1 MAGEARKTVTIVFTD
16 VTGSTSLGE
25 QLDPEALRGVMARY
39 FETAQTVLERHGGT
53 VEKFIGDAVMAVFG
67 IPTMHEDDAVRAVRA
82 AAELR
87 DELETL
93 NVELERERGV
103 RIALRTGVNTGE
115 VVVGDPSAQH
125 FYATGDAVNVAA
137 RLEQAAGPDEIL
149 LGDSTRQLVR
159 DAVELE
165 PVDDLDLKGK
175 TDRVPAWRLARID
188 PEAAGFAR
196 RLESPLVGREDEL
209 GRMLESFERARDG
222 RHPGLCTVLGMPGVG
237 KSRLMAELGARVG
250 SEATVVVGRCLSYGE
265 GITFWPLVEIVQGL
279 EHLFSLPELIPER
292 PLAQVRALT
301 GSAEAAGSTEESF
314 WAIRKLLEA
323 VARERPLVVVLDD
336 VHWAEPTL
344 LDLVEHVL
352 EFTEDAPLLVVG
364 LARPEFFEQRPLWA
378 SQREEFALVRLEPLT
393 EAQAEALIDALATDK
408 AFSAEIRNRIGAASE
423 GNPLF
428 VEQMVAMLAENAH
441 AENGYA
447 VPPTIQALLA
457 ARIDELSPDERSV
470 IEPAA
475 VIGQEFWREALV
487 ELSPEDL
494 AVSASLQR
502 LIRKELIG
510 RARSSVAE
518 EDAFRFRHILIRDAA
533 YSGIAKSRRA
543 ELHERFADWLER
555 SMPVYEEIVGYH
567 LEQAYRYREELGP
580 AGKAQAALA
589 GRAAERLEAAGHRA
603 YARGDVRAAANLLGR
618 AVDLASVAGSA
629 PIDAFVELG
638 SALADTGELE
648 RAETVLQE
656 AVDRARLAGDR
667 RGELLAKIE
676 YEIAQNTYRP
686 NAEAETKRDSVEQT
700 VAAAEELG
708 DDVVLAK
715 AWKLLG
721 EQRNAELRCEE
732 WAAALERALVHAER
746 AGYQRE
752 ADEDLIFLSSALYF
766 GPTPADEGIWRCEEM
781 LSRASRRARAGILTS
796 LAGLRSMRGE
806 FDTARALYAEAEEI
820 LEDLGFR
827 VRMAGR
833 AMIYGDIERLAGNL
847 PAGEAKMRWACEV
860 LEQMGETGRLS
871 TLAGIL
877 ADIVYRQG
885 RYDEADGLAELSKRV
900 TARDDLASQMLW
912 RSVRAKI
919 AARRGDFE
927 VAQALAQKAAALA
940 ESTDAFGLHGDVR
953 MDLAEVLSLAGR
965 PEEAAVALKR
975 AIELY
980 EAKGIS
986 VLADKARALLSELTG

>member
-39 FETAQTVLERHGGT
+39 FETAQIVLERHGGT

-87 DELETL
+87 DTLETL
-93 NVELERERGV
+93 NVELDQERGV

-137 RLEQAAGPDEIL
+137 RLEQAAGPGEIL
-149 LGDSTRQLVR
+149 IGDSTRYLVR
-159 DAVELE
+159 DAVQLE

-175 TDRVPAWRLARID
+175 TDRVPAWRLVRVD

-196 RLESPLVGREDEL
+196 RLESPLVGRREEL
-209 GRMLESFERARDG
+209 ERLVELYEQARDG
-222 RHPGLCTVLGMPGVG
+222 RMSRLCTILAAPGVG
-237 KSRLMAELGARVG
+237 KSRLAAELATHVG
-250 SEATVVVGRCLSYGE
+250 GEATVLLGRCLSYGE
-265 GITFWPLVEIVQGL
+265 GITYWPLVEIAQQAEERFPLGNML
-279 EHLFSLPELIPER
+279 AERPRELIET
-292 PLAQVRALT
+292 LT
-301 GSAEAAGSTEESF
+301 GSGQAGGSTEEAF
-314 WAIRKLLEA
+314 WAVRKLFEA
-323 VARERPLVVVLDD
+323 LARERPLVIVLDD
-336 VHWAEPTL
+336 VHWAEATF

-352 EFTEDAPLLVVG
+352 EFAEDTPLLLVA
-364 LARPEFFEQRPLWA
+364 LARPEFLDERPLWA
-378 SQREEFALVRLEPLT
+378 SQRDDLTLIRLEALSDEQT
-393 EAQAEALIDALATDK
+393 EVLIDALAAD
-408 AFSAEIRNRIGAASE
+408 APLSDEIRRRIGAASA

-428 VEQMVAMLAENAH
+428 LEQMLAMLSGNGH
-441 AENGYA
+441 ADGEVA

-457 ARIDELSPDERSV
+457 ARIDELAPNERAV
-470 IEPAA
+470 AEPAA
-475 VIGQEFWREALV
+475 VVGQEFWREAVV
-487 ELSPEDL
+487 ELCPPET
-494 AVSASLQR
+494 AVSAGLQR
-502 LIRKELIG
+502 LVRKELIG
-510 RARSSVAE
+510 RARSSLAE

-533 YSGIAKSRRA
+533 YAGIAKRRRA

-555 SMPVYEEIVGYH
+555 TVPEYEEIVGYH
-567 LEQAYRYREELGP
+567 LEQAFTYRGELGTLGE
-580 AGKAQAALA
+580 AEAELA

-686 NAEAETKRDSVEQT
+686 KAEAETKRDSVEQT

-766 GPTPADEGIWRCEEM
+766 GPTPADEGIARCEEM

-877 ADIVYRQG
+877 ADVVYRQG

-900 TARDDLASQMLW
+900 TAPDDLASQMLW

-927 VAQALAQKAAALA
+927 VAQALAQEAAALA
-940 ESTDAFGLHGDVR
+940 DSTDAFGLHGDVR
-953 MDLAEVLSLAGR
+953 MDLAEVLSPGR
-965 PEEAAVALKR
+965 
-975 AIELY
+975 
-980 EAKGIS
+980 S
-986 VLADKARALLSELTG
+986 ARGSRRGAETRD

>member
-1 MAGEARKTVTIVFTD
+1 
-16 VTGSTSLGE
+16 
-25 QLDPEALRGVMARY
+25 
-39 FETAQTVLERHGGT
+39 VLERHGGT

-93 NVELERERGV
+93 NVELEQERGV

-115 VVVGDPSAQH
+115 VVVGDPSAQQ

-137 RLEQAAGPDEIL
+137 RLEQAAGPGEIV

-165 PVDDLDLKGK
+165 PMDQLDLKGK
-175 TDRVPAWRLARID
+175 TDRVPAWRLVRVD
-188 PEAAGFAR
+188 PEAAGFTR
-196 RLESPLVGREDEL
+196 RLESPLVGRREEL
-209 GRMLESFERARDG
+209 ERLAEVYEEARDS
-222 RHPGLCTVLGMPGVG
+222 RSPRLCTILGAPGVG
-237 KSRLMAELGARVG
+237 KSRLTAELAAHVER
-250 SEATVVVGRCLSYGE
+250 EATVLLGRCLSYGE
-265 GITFWPLVEIVQGL
+265 GITYWPLMEIVQQA
-279 EHLFSLPELIPER
+279 EERFHLGDMLAERPRELIET
-292 PLAQVRALT
+292 LT
-301 GSAEAAGSTEESF
+301 GSGQAGGSTEEAF
-314 WAIRKLLEA
+314 WAVRKLCEA
-323 VARERPLVVVLDD
+323 LARERPLVIVLDD
-336 VHWAEPTL
+336 VHWAETTF

-352 EFTEDAPLLVVG
+352 EFAEDTPLLLVA
-364 LARPEFFEQRPLWA
+364 LARPEFLDERPLWA
-378 SQREEFALVRLEPLT
+378 SQRDDLALIRLEPLSDEQT
-393 EAQAEALIDALATDK
+393 DVLIDALAGG
-408 AFSAEIRNRIGAASE
+408 ARLPEEIRRRIGAASA

-428 VEQMVAMLAENAH
+428 LEQMLAMLSG
-441 AENGYA
+441 NGHGGGDVA

-457 ARIDELSPDERSV
+457 ARIDELAPDERAV
-470 IEPAA
+470 AEPAA
-475 VIGQEFWREALV
+475 VVGQEFWREAVV
-487 ELSPEDL
+487 ELCPPDT

-502 LIRKELIG
+502 LVRKELIG
-510 RARSSVAE
+510 RARSSLAE
-518 EDAFRFRHILIRDAA
+518 EDAFRFRHVLIRDAA
-533 YSGIAKSRRA
+533 YAGIAKGRRA

-555 SMPVYEEIVGYH
+555 TVPEYEEVVGYH
-567 LEQAYRYREELGP
+567 LEQAFTYRDELGTLGE
-580 AGKAQAALA
+580 AEAALA
-589 GRAAERLEAAGHRA
+589 RRAAEQLEAAGHRA
-603 YARGDVRAAANLLGR
+603 YAHGDVRAAANLLGR
-618 AVDLASVAGSA
+618 AVALASAAGSP
-629 PIDAFVELG
+629 PIDVLVELG

-648 RAETVLQE
+648 RAATVLHE
-656 AVDRARLAGDR
+656 AVERARQAGDR

-676 YEIAQNTYRP
+676 YEIAHSMYKP

-708 DDVVLAK
+708 DDVILAK

-721 EQRNAELRCEE
+721 ERRNAELQCEE
-732 WAAALERALVHAER
+732 WAEALERALVHAER
-746 AGYQRE
+746 AGDERE
-752 ADEDLIFLSSALYF
+752 ADEDRIFLSSALYF
-766 GPTPADEGIWRCEEM
+766 GPTPADEAISRCEEM
-781 LSRASRRARAGILTS
+781 LERASRRARAGILTS

-833 AMIYGDIERLAGNL
+833 AMIYGDIERLADNL
-847 PAGEAKMRWACEV
+847 PAGEAKMRWACDV

-885 RYDEADGLAELSKRV
+885 RYDEADSLADLSKRV
-900 TARDDLASQMLW
+900 TAPDDLASQMLW

-919 AARRGDFE
+919 AARRGEFE
-927 VAQALAQKAAALA
+927 VAQALAQEAATLA
-940 ESTDAFGLHGDVR
+940 DSTDAFHLHGDVL
-953 MDLAEVLSLAGR
+953 MDLAEVLRLADR
-965 PEEAAVALKR
+965 PEEAAAALKR

-986 VLADKARALLSELTG
+986 VLAGKARALRSELTG